1 MLTQVK
7 CNVSEL
13 TARLGGFFCDEERIV
28 KLNLYKRGVRRD
40 PATFNKTALD
50 TLISQDK
57 FIGALEFFSEEDNYG
72 DPNYTESAAGDRY
85 KNNDGSVRFTFNF
98 MRKGNCFH
106 NQMYRLDRSENYSI
120 TFVTESGKELCKLT
134 KDGKYAGFDCNLFVD
149 NKKLKFGAEG
159 GGSTLMVDILSYE
172 LKDWNSKAILVEASD
187 FDFKEINPI
196 TEVHIEVPNLVA
208 PDSSTPITSTVVKVT
223 TACSNA
229 EVAGLTTAANWKV
242 IASGVK
248 YPITSISALN
258 GTYTIT
264 HNPLFVGEKV
274 QFVLD
279 VAGYPVYVLDT
290 NYYVGQSV
298 EETVTV

>member
-40 PATFNKTALD
+40 PATFDKTALD

-72 DPNYTESAAGDRY
+72 DPSYTESAAGDRY

-134 KDGKYAGFDCNLFVD
+134 KEGKYAGFDCNLFVD

-172 LKDWNSKAILVEASD
+172 LKDWNLKATLVEAND
-187 FDFKEINPI
+187 FDFKEISPI
-196 TEVHIEVPNLVA
+196 TEVNIEVPNLVA
-208 PDSSTPITSTVVKVT
+208 AATTTVVKVT

-229 EVAGLTTAANWKV
+229 EVSGLTTAANWKMLV
-242 IASGVK
+242 NGVK
-248 YPITSISALN
+248 TAVSSVSSVN
-258 GTYTIT
+258 GTYTLT
-264 HNPLFVGEKV
+264 HPALVAGKKI

-290 NYYVGQSV
+290 NYYVGESV
-298 EETVTV
+298 EKTVTA

>member
-28 KLNLYKRGVRRD
+28 KLNLYKRGVKRD
-40 PATFNKTALD
+40 PATFDKTALD

-72 DPNYTESAAGDRY
+72 DPSYTESAAGDRY
-85 KNNDGSVRFTFNF
+85 KNNDGSVRFKFNF

-106 NQMYRLDRSENYSI
+106 KQLHRLDRSENYSI

-196 TEVHIEVPNLVA
+196 TEVHIEAPNLSA
-208 PDSSTPITSTVVKVT
+208 STTTTRVKVT

-229 EVAGLTTAANWKV
+229 EVAGLKTAANWKIV
-242 IASGVK
+242 VDGTK
-248 YPITSISALN
+248 YPISSISALN
-258 GTYTIT
+258 GTYTLT
-264 HNPLFVGEKV
+264 HPNLVAGQKV
-274 QFVLD
+274 KFVLD

-290 NYYVGQSV
+290 NYYVGESA
-298 EETVTV
+298 EKTVFVVP

>member
-28 KLNLYKRGVRRD
+28 KLNFYKRGVRRD
-40 PATFNKTALD
+40 PATFDKTALD

-72 DPNYTESAAGDRY
+72 DPAYTESAAGDRY

-106 NQMYRLDRSENYSI
+106 NQLHRLDRSENYSI

-208 PDSSTPITSTVVKVT
+208 SSTSTKVKVT

-229 EVAGLTTAANWKV
+229 EVAGLTTTANWIMV
-242 IASGVK
+242 VNGVK
-248 YPITSISALN
+248 QAISSISALN

-264 HNPLFVGEKV
+264 HSAIGAGQKV
-274 QFVLD
+274 KFVLD

>member
-28 KLNLYKRGVRRD
+28 KLNFYKRGVKRD

-72 DPNYTESAAGDRY
+72 DPSYTESAAGDRY
-85 KNNDGSVRFTFNF
+85 KNNDGSVRFKFNF

-106 NQMYRLDRSENYSI
+106 KQLHRLDRSENYSV
-120 TFVTESGKELCKLT
+120 TFITESGKELCKLT
-134 KDGKYAGFDCNLFVD
+134 KDDKYAGFDCNLFVD

-196 TEVHIEVPNLVA
+196 TEVHIEVPYLEA
-208 PDSSTPITSTVVKVT
+208 GTTATVVKVT

-229 EVAGLTTAANWKV
+229 EVAGLTTAANWKIV
-242 IASGVK
+242 VNGVK
-248 YPITSISALN
+248 SAVSSVSALN
-258 GTYTIT
+258 GTYTIS
-264 HNPLFVGEKV
+264 HQQLAAGEKV
-274 QFVLD
+274 KFVLD
-279 VAGYPVYVLDT
+279 VEDYPVYVLDT
-290 NYYVGQSV
+290 NYYVGKSV
-298 EETVTV
+298 EETATI

>member
-28 KLNLYKRGVRRD
+28 KLNLYKRGVKRD
-40 PATFNKTALD
+40 PSTFDKTALD

-72 DPNYTESAAGDRY
+72 DPSYTESAAGDRY

-134 KDGKYAGFDCNLFVD
+134 KDGMYAGFDCNLFVD

-172 LKDWNSKAILVEASD
+172 LKDWNLKATLVEAND
-187 FDFKEINPI
+187 FDFKEISPI
-196 TEVHIEVPNLVA
+196 AEVNIEVPNLVA
-208 PDSSTPITSTVVKVT
+208 SATKTVVKVT

-229 EVAGLTTAANWKV
+229 EVSGLTTAANWKMLV
-242 IASGVK
+242 KGVK
-248 YPITSISALN
+248 TAVSSVSAVN
-258 GTYTIT
+258 GSYTLT
-264 HNPLFVGEKV
+264 HPALVAGQKI

-290 NYYVGQSV
+290 NYYVGESV
-298 EETVTV
+298 EETVTT

>member
-40 PATFNKTALD
+40 PATFDKTALD

-72 DPNYTESAAGDRY
+72 DPSYTESAAGDRY

-134 KDGKYAGFDCNLFVD
+134 KEGKYAGFDCNLFVD

-196 TEVHIEVPNLVA
+196 TELNIEVLNLNA
-208 PDSSTPITSTVVKVT
+208 SSSTSVVKVT

-229 EVAGLTTAANWKV
+229 EVAGLTTAANWKMV
-242 IASGVK
+242 VNGTKIA
-248 YPITSISALN
+248 ITSISALN

-264 HNPLFVGEKV
+264 RGTLTTGQKV
-274 QFVLD
+274 KFVLD

-290 NYYVGQSV
+290 NYYVGESL
-298 EETVTV
+298 ERTA

>member
-28 KLNLYKRGVRRD
+28 KLNFYKRGVKRD
-40 PATFNKTALD
+40 PATFNKASLD
-50 TLISQDK
+50 MLISQDK

-72 DPNYTESAAGDRY
+72 DPSYTESAAGDRY

-106 NQMYRLDRSENYSI
+106 KQLHRLDRSENYSI

-134 KDGKYAGFDCNLFVD
+134 KDGMYAGFDCNLFVN

-196 TEVHIEVPNLVA
+196 TEVNIEVQELYSN
-208 PDSSTPITSTVVKVT
+208 STISRLKVT

-229 EVAGLTTAANWKV
+229 EVAGLTNEANWKIV
-242 IASGVK
+242 VDGVK
-248 YPITSISALN
+248 NVISSISGLN
-258 GTYTIT
+258 GTYTIS
-264 HNPLFVGEKV
+264 HARLAGGQKI

-290 NYYVGQSV
+290 NYYVGESAEV
-298 EETVTV
+298 TVTA

>member
-28 KLNLYKRGVRRD
+28 KLNLYKRGVKRD
-40 PATFNKTALD
+40 PATFDKTALD

-72 DPNYTESAAGDRY
+72 DPSYTESAAGDRY

-106 NQMYRLDRSENYSI
+106 NQLHRLDRSENYSI

-196 TEVHIEVPNLVA
+196 TELNIQILTIFASNTL
-208 PDSSTPITSTVVKVT
+208 SRLKVT

-229 EVAGLTTAANWKV
+229 EVSGLTTAANWKIV
-242 IASGVK
+242 VDGTKTA
-248 YPITSISALN
+248 ITSISGVN
-258 GTYTIT
+258 GTYSIT
-264 HNPLFVGEKV
+264 HPALVAGQKI

-290 NYYVGQSV
+290 NYYVGESAEV
-298 EETVTV
+298 TVTV

>member
-28 KLNLYKRGVRRD
+28 KLNFYKRGVKRD

-106 NQMYRLDRSENYSI
+106 NQLHRLDRSENYSI

-159 GGSTLMVDILSYE
+159 GGSALMVDILSYE

-187 FDFKEINPI
+187 FEFKEINPI
-196 TEVHIEVPNLVA
+196 TEVNIQRL
-208 PDSSTPITSTVVKVT
+208 STYAGNTVSTLKVT

-229 EVAGLTTAANWKV
+229 GVSGLTTAANWKV
-242 IASGVK
+242 VVDGVK
-248 YPITSISALN
+248 NVVLSVSALN
-258 GTYTIT
+258 GDYTISHT
-264 HNPLFVGEKV
+264 PLNIGQKV
-274 QFVLD
+274 KFVLD

-290 NYYVGQSV
+290 NYYVGQSA
-298 EETVTV
+298 EETVAP

>member
-28 KLNLYKRGVRRD
+28 KLNLYKRGVKRD
-40 PATFNKTALD
+40 PLTFNKTALD

-72 DPNYTESAAGDRY
+72 DPSYTESAAGDRY

-134 KDGKYAGFDCNLFVD
+134 KEGKYAGFDCNLFVD

-196 TEVHIEVPNLVA
+196 TEVHIEVPNLVSGA
-208 PDSSTPITSTVVKVT
+208 TTTKVKVT

-229 EVAGLTTAANWKV
+229 EVAGLTTTANWKIIV
-242 IASGVK
+242 DGVK
-248 YPITSISALN
+248 YAITSISALN
-258 GTYTIT
+258 GTYTLT
-264 HNPLFVGEKV
+264 HTTINIGHKV
-274 QFVLD
+274 KFVLD

-290 NYYVGQSV
+290 NYYVGESV
-298 EETVTV
+298 EETVTA

>member
-28 KLNLYKRGVRRD
+28 KLNLYKRGVKRD
-40 PATFNKTALD
+40 PSTFDKTALD
-50 TLISQDK
+50 ALISEDK

-72 DPNYTESAAGDRY
+72 DPSYTESAAGDRY

-106 NQMYRLDRSENYSI
+106 KQLHRLDRSENYSI

-134 KDGKYAGFDCNLFVD
+134 KDGMYAGFDCNLFVD

-172 LKDWNSKAILVEASD
+172 LKDWNSKAILVEAND

-196 TEVHIEVPNLVA
+196 TEVNIEIQNLA
-208 PDSSTPITSTVVKVT
+208 ASTTTTVVKVT

-229 EVAGLTTAANWKV
+229 EVSGLTTAANWKMIV
-242 IASGVK
+242 NGNKSA
-248 YPITSISALN
+248 ITSISGLN
-258 GTYTIT
+258 GTYTLT
-264 HNPLFVGEKV
+264 HGVFAIGQKI

-290 NYYVGQSV
+290 NYYVGESV
-298 EETVTV
+298 VKIVDSYTP

>member
-28 KLNLYKRGVRRD
+28 KLNFYKRGVKRD
-40 PATFNKTALD
+40 PATFDKTALD

-72 DPNYTESAAGDRY
+72 DPSYTESAAGDRY
-85 KNNDGSVRFTFNF
+85 KNNDGSVRFKFNF

-106 NQMYRLDRSENYSI
+106 KQLHRLDRSENYSI

-196 TEVHIEVPNLVA
+196 TEVNIEVPNLTA
-208 PDSSTPITSTVVKVT
+208 ATTTTVVKVT

-229 EVAGLTTAANWKV
+229 EVAGLTTAANWKLIV
-242 IASGVK
+242 DGVK
-248 YPITSISALN
+248 HPISSISAVN
-258 GTYTIT
+258 GTYTLT
-264 HNPLFVGEKV
+264 HTIIGLGQKI
-274 QFVLD
+274 QFLLEA
-279 VAGYPVYVLDT
+279 AGYPVYVLDT
-290 NYYVGQSV
+290 NYYAGKSV
-298 EETVTV
+298 

>member
-40 PATFNKTALD
+40 PATFDKTALD

-72 DPNYTESAAGDRY
+72 DPSYTESAAGDRY
-85 KNNDGSVRFTFNF
+85 KNNNGSVRFTFNF
-98 MRKGNCFH
+98 MRKGNCF
-106 NQMYRLDRSENYSI
+106 QSQLYRLDRSENYSI

-172 LKDWNSKAILVEASD
+172 LKDWNLKAILIEASD

-196 TEVHIEVPNLVA
+196 TELKIEVQNLNA
-208 PDSSTPITSTVVKVT
+208 SASTSVVKIT

-229 EVAGLTTAANWKV
+229 EVAGLTTAANWKMV
-242 IASGVK
+242 VNGTKNA
-248 YPITSISALN
+248 ITSISALN

-264 HNPLFVGEKV
+264 RGTLTTGQKV
-274 QFVLD
+274 KFVLD

-290 NYYVGQSV
+290 NYYVGESL
-298 EETVTV
+298 EVTA

>member
-28 KLNLYKRGVRRD
+28 KLNLYKRGVKRD
-40 PATFNKTALD
+40 PATFNKTELD

-106 NQMYRLDRSENYSI
+106 NQLYRLDRSENYSI

-134 KDGKYAGFDCNLFVD
+134 KDGKYAGFDCNLFVE

-159 GGSTLMVDILSYE
+159 GGSSLMVDVLSYE
-172 LKDWNSKAILVEASD
+172 LKDWNQKAILVEASD
-187 FDFKEINPI
+187 FDFKEISPI
-196 TEVHIEVPNLVA
+196 TEVHIEVPNLL
-208 PDSSTPITSTVVKVT
+208 PSTTTVVKVT

-229 EVAGLTTAANWKV
+229 EVAGLTTAANWKIV
-242 IASGVK
+242 IGGTKFA
-248 YPITSISALN
+248 ITSISALN
-258 GTYTIT
+258 GTYTLT
-264 HNPLFVGEKV
+264 HRLLVGGENVK
-274 QFVLD
+274 FVLE
-279 VAGYPVYVLDT
+279 VAGYPVYALDT
-290 NYYVGQSV
+290 NYYVGESV
-298 EETVTV
+298 VENVVN

>member
-28 KLNLYKRGVRRD
+28 KLNFYKRGVKRD
-40 PATFNKTALD
+40 PATFDKTALD

-72 DPNYTESAAGDRY
+72 DPSYTESAAGDRY
-85 KNNDGSVRFTFNF
+85 KNNDGSVRFKFNF

-106 NQMYRLDRSENYSI
+106 KQMYILDRSENYSI

-196 TEVHIEVPNLVA
+196 TEVNIEIQNLVA
-208 PDSSTPITSTVVKVT
+208 STTTTKVKVT

-229 EVAGLTTAANWKV
+229 EVAGLTTAANWKIV
-242 IASGVK
+242 VNGAKNAIS
-248 YPITSISALN
+248 SISAVN
-258 GTYTIT
+258 GTYTLT
-264 HNPLFVGEKV
+264 HQALAVGQKV
-274 QFVLD
+274 KFVLD

-290 NYYVGQSV
+290 NYYVGESV
-298 EETVTV
+298 EKAVIL

>member
-28 KLNLYKRGVRRD
+28 KLNFYKRGVKRD

-72 DPNYTESAAGDRY
+72 DPSYTESAAGDRY
-85 KNNDGSVRFTFNF
+85 KNNDGSVRFKFNF

-106 NQMYRLDRSENYSI
+106 KQLHRLDRSENYSV
-120 TFVTESGKELCKLT
+120 TFITESGKELCKLT
-134 KDGKYAGFDCNLFVD
+134 KDDKYAGFDCNLFVD

-196 TEVHIEVPNLVA
+196 TEVNIERMVTYGSDRTYSLV
-208 PDSSTPITSTVVKVT
+208 VVA

-229 EVAGLTTAANWKV
+229 KVTGLTTAANWKMIV
-242 IASGVK
+242 NGTKTA
-248 YPITSISALN
+248 ITSISEVN
-258 GTYTIT
+258 GEYTIT
-264 HNPLFVGEKV
+264 HPPVSNGSSIKFLLESN
-274 QFVLD
+274 
-279 VAGYPVYVLDT
+279 GYPVYSLDT
-290 NYYVGQSV
+290 NYYVGESEYSNV
-298 EETVTV
+298 

>member
-13 TARLGGFFCDEERIV
+13 TARLGGFFCDDERIV

-40 PATFNKTALD
+40 PATFDKTALD

-72 DPNYTESAAGDRY
+72 DPSYTESAAGDRY

-106 NQMYRLDRSENYSI
+106 SQLYRLDRSENYSI

-196 TEVHIEVPNLVA
+196 TELNIEVLNLNA
-208 PDSSTPITSTVVKVT
+208 SSSTSVVKVT

-229 EVAGLTTAANWKV
+229 EVAGLTTAANWKMV
-242 IASGVK
+242 VNGTKNA
-248 YPITSISALN
+248 ITSISALN

-264 HNPLFVGEKV
+264 RGTLTTGQKV
-274 QFVLD
+274 KFVLD

-290 NYYVGQSV
+290 NYYVGESL
-298 EETVTV
+298 ERTA

>member
-28 KLNLYKRGVRRD
+28 KLNFYKRGVKRD
-40 PATFNKTALD
+40 PATFNKAALD

-106 NQMYRLDRSENYSI
+106 NQLHRLDRSENYSI

-134 KDGKYAGFDCNLFVD
+134 KDGKYAGFDCNLFVN

-196 TEVHIEVPNLVA
+196 TEVSIEVPDLL
-208 PDSSTPITSTVVKVT
+208 PSTTTVVKVT

-229 EVAGLTTAANWKV
+229 EVAGLTTAANWKIV
-242 IASGVK
+242 VGGVK
-248 YPITSISALN
+248 TAVSSVSAVN

-264 HNPLFVGEKV
+264 HPQLTAGEDVK
-274 QFVLD
+274 FILD

-290 NYYVGQSV
+290 NYYVGESV
-298 EETVTV
+298 EKAVIL

>member
-28 KLNLYKRGVRRD
+28 KLNFYKRGVKRD
-40 PATFNKTALD
+40 PATFNKTSLD

-106 NQMYRLDRSENYSI
+106 NQLHRLDRSENYSI

-134 KDGKYAGFDCNLFVD
+134 KDGKYAGFDCNLFVN

-172 LKDWNSKAILVEASD
+172 LKDWNLKATLVEASD

-196 TEVHIEVPNLVA
+196 TEVHIEVPNLV
-208 PDSSTPITSTVVKVT
+208 SGTTTTVVKVT

-229 EVAGLTTAANWKV
+229 EVAGLTTAANWKIV
-242 IASGVK
+242 VDGTKTA
-248 YPITSISALN
+248 ITSISGLN

-264 HNPLFVGEKV
+264 HDALLTGQKV

>member
-28 KLNLYKRGVRRD
+28 KLNFYKRGVRRD

-72 DPNYTESAAGDRY
+72 DPSYTESAAGDRY
-85 KNNDGSVRFTFNF
+85 KNNDGSVRFKFNF

-106 NQMYRLDRSENYSI
+106 KQMYILDRSENYSI

-196 TEVHIEVPNLVA
+196 TEVNIQSLPLYA
-208 PDSSTPITSTVVKVT
+208 GDSMSLVKVI

-229 EVAGLTTAANWKV
+229 EVAGLTNEANWKIV
-242 IASGVK
+242 VDGVK
-248 YPITSISALN
+248 NAVSSISALN
-258 GTYTIT
+258 GTYTVT
-264 HNPLFVGEKV
+264 HEVLTAGKKV
-274 QFVLD
+274 KFVLE

-290 NYYVGQSV
+290 NYYVGESA
-298 EETVTV
+298 EKTVIS

>member
-40 PATFNKTALD
+40 PATFDKTALD

-72 DPNYTESAAGDRY
+72 DPSYTESAAGDRY
-85 KNNDGSVRFTFNF
+85 KNNGGSVRFTFNF

-196 TEVHIEVPNLVA
+196 TEVNIEYEF
-208 PDSSTPITSTVVKVT
+208 SYGSTISVVRVT

-229 EVAGLTTAANWKV
+229 EVAGLTTAANWKIIV
-242 IASGVK
+242 DGVK
-248 YPITSISALN
+248 NAIESISAVN
-258 GTYTIT
+258 GEYTLT
-264 HNPLFVGEKV
+264 HPPLAPG
-274 QFVLD
+274 QHTISFVLD

-290 NYYVGQSV
+290 NYYVGQSA
-298 EETVTV
+298 EEIVTA